1 MPFQLKFDK
10 NLPAGFCVQS
20 VKGPGPVLVSEFVS
34 SDDGEILINRLQ
46 GLSDMLFGAIRPHT
60 IFNPAYVNHFLAVVR
75 PDGTGT
81 LFVND
86 VSSLSLMQPKRE
98 FKKGEPVSFDDIAD
112 VQRMRLLHAG
122 AVIDVP
128 KDAGVVLFFPVG
140 WRRGLYY
147 DFSPLPQGSGLPR
160 DRDLEVILGQ
170 YYAYLAFQERL
181 RFTGEEMDRLI
192 EEKWFLFISLSTR
205 TIQNMLNHLRS
216 GRQVD
221 ELLDA
226 IHDEVAKALPAEL
239 QKWERNPVFAEHMAV
254 LRTGAERYLA
264 GDYISSVSV
273 LFPRIEG
280 LLRSY
285 HVIERLGG
293 PLTQNALMDAAV
305 MTNPNVRHEN
315 CLLLPGKFQA
325 YLAKVFFARFDPK
338 DPQELTRHTMA
349 HGVTPVA
356 NFNKKGAT
364 LGLLILSQLAYYL
377 IPRGSAANVALPTT
391 PDSKSAG

>member
-10 NLPAGFCVQS
+10 KLPVGLCVQS
-20 VKGPGPVLVSEFVS
+20 IKGPGQVLVCVSEFVS
-34 SDDGEILINRLQ
+34 SDDGEILINRLN

-60 IFNPAYVNHFLAVVR
+60 VVNPANVNHFLAIVR

-86 VSSLSLMQPKRE
+86 LSSFSWMQSKGE

-122 AVIDVP
+122 SVVDVP
-128 KDAGVVLFFPVG
+128 RDAGVVLFFPVG

-147 DFSPLPQGSGLPR
+147 DFSPLPQVDGRPR
-160 DRDLEVILGQ
+160 DQDLEVIFGQ
-170 YYAYLAFQERL
+170 HYAYLAFQERL
-181 RFTGEEMDRLI
+181 RLTGEEMRRLI
-192 EEKWFLFISLSTR
+192 EEKWFPFISLSKR

-216 GRQVD
+216 GWQVD
-221 ELLDA
+221 ELLDP
-226 IHDEVAKALPAEL
+226 IHDEVAKSLPAEL

-264 GDYISSVSV
+264 GDYISSASV

-293 PLTQNALMDAAV
+293 PLTHNALIDAAV
-305 MTNPNVRHEN
+305 KTNPNVQHEN
-315 CLLLPGKFQA
+315 CLLLPGKFQV
-325 YLAKVFFARFDPK
+325 YLTKVFLAPFDPNN
-338 DPQELTRHTMA
+338 PQELTRHTVA
-349 HGVTPVA
+349 HGVAPVA
-356 NFNKKGAT
+356 DFNKKGAT

-377 IPRGSAANVALPTT
+377 IPRGSAAPAAL
-391 PDSKSAG
+391 

>member
-10 NLPAGFCVQS
+10 NLPLGLCVQS
-20 VKGPGPVLVSEFVS
+20 IKGPGRVPVCVSEFVS
-34 SDDGEILINRLQ
+34 SEDGEILINRLE

-60 IFNPAYVNHFLAVVR
+60 IVDPASVNHFLAVVR
-75 PDGTGT
+75 PDATGT

-86 VSSLSLMQPKRE
+86 LSSFSWMQAKRDL
-98 FKKGEPVSFDDIAD
+98 KKGEPVSSDDIAD

-122 AVIDVP
+122 TVIDVP
-128 KDAGVVLFFPVG
+128 RDAGVVLFFPVG

-147 DFSPLPQGSGLPR
+147 DFSPLPQGNGLPR
-160 DRDLEVILGQ
+160 DRDLEVIFGQ
-170 YYAYLAFQERL
+170 HYAYLAFQERL
-181 RFTGEEMDRLI
+181 RLTGEELDRLI
-192 EEKWFLFISLSTR
+192 EEKWFPFISLSKR

-216 GRQVD
+216 GWPVD

-226 IHDEVAKALPAEL
+226 IHDEVARALPAEL

-264 GDYISSVSV
+264 GDHISSVSV

-293 PLTQNALMDAAV
+293 PLTQKALIDAAV

-325 YLAKVFFARFDPK
+325 YLTKVFLAPFDPK
-338 DPQELTRHTMA
+338 DPQELTRHTVA

-356 NFNKKGAT
+356 DFNKKGAT

-377 IPRGSAANVALPTT
+377 IPRGSAAPAAL
-391 PDSKSAG
+391 